1 MAFAMIVEFTGIDTP
16 EKKAELHR
24 ELLALVGPTRKEA
37 GCLCYDLHVDENDDS
52 LFFFYE
58 RWASKEAHA
67 AHDKTAHVTHIK
79 AVLPNLT
86 TGVRMLFLKHVEP

>member
-1 MAFAMIVEFTGIDTP
+1 MIVEFTGVA
-16 EKKAELHR
+16 EKKEELKK
-24 ELLALVGPTRKEA
+24 ELLALVGPTRAEE
-37 GCLCYDLHVDENDDS
+37 GCLCYDLHVDEDDDS

-67 AHDKTAHVTHIK
+67 AHDKTAHVLRIK
-79 AVLPNLT
+79 SVLPQLT